1 MQKEIKRVTH
11 TDARAL
17 FVPKRER
24 PRLLLLPTF
33 AQHQHNPDDTGFAM
47 STSPLPP
54 GRQQS
59 KSNLNPEEA
68 RKILTEEHI
77 GRLTEEAIQKLAEY
91 TRKQALGNH
100 ISLDVH
106 VRNRKMLT
114 PSFLAT
120 VEDCQLLETMNKMT
134 KDKYSQLSSMSQR
147 LIQEMSK
154 IQDTRKFE
162 IVV

>member
-1 MQKEIKRVTH
+1 
-11 TDARAL
+11 
-17 FVPKRER
+17 
-24 PRLLLLPTF
+24 
-33 AQHQHNPDDTGFAM
+33 M

-91 TRKQALGNH
+91 TRKQAL
-100 ISLDVH
+100 
-106 VRNRKMLT
+106 
-114 PSFLAT
+114 AT

-154 IQDTRKFE
+154 IQDTQDEFDTFAAQVDE
-162 IVV
+162 IDQQITQMEKIARSLDEYSRYLEDKLERSK